1 MTKTKLITDAASD
14 LSPEDEKRYDIRVI
28 PFNVVL
34 DGKDYVPRVE
44 IDNDEF
50 YKLMLASNDL
60 PKTAQVNPAE
70 FVEIYWEE
78 VRKGAENLIV
88 VLINSEG
95 SSTYANSVM
104 AVDMFFDE
112 HPEYRDRVHIYPV
125 DGMGYSALYGAPVVD
140 AAKRLESGVAPAQV
154 AEELKALMP
163 HRQIYFGIY
172 ALKWAGKSGRIP
184 TAAAFIGDKLN
195 LKPVMKIFDSQ
206 ITTAAK
212 VRGESKLIPRICEM
226 ALADMEPNTPYQ
238 LIYGSD
244 PTVLTDLERIMQEKT
259 GYPPEGRYQ
268 ISAVIAAN
276 SGPKISGIAFTR
288 KK

>member
-44 IDNDEF
+44 LDNDEF

-95 SSTYANSVM
+95 SST
-104 AVDMFFDE
+104 
-112 HPEYRDRVHIYPV
+112 
-125 DGMGYSALYGAPVVD
+125 
-140 AAKRLESGVAPAQV
+140 
-154 AEELKALMP
+154 
-163 HRQIYFGIY
+163 
-172 ALKWAGKSGRIP
+172 
-184 TAAAFIGDKLN
+184 
-195 LKPVMKIFDSQ
+195 
-206 ITTAAK
+206 
-212 VRGESKLIPRICEM
+212 
-226 ALADMEPNTPYQ
+226 
-238 LIYGSD
+238 
-244 PTVLTDLERIMQEKT
+244 
-259 GYPPEGRYQ
+259 
-268 ISAVIAAN
+268 
-276 SGPKISGIAFTR
+276 
-288 KK
+288 